1 MRRISKP
8 MQTVT
13 VTGLVLIAKRYLSSV
28 QMLPSEKAEMAIGLL
43 SVVNF
48 SPVNKESHRPLQRER
63 G

>member
-1 MRRISKP
+1 